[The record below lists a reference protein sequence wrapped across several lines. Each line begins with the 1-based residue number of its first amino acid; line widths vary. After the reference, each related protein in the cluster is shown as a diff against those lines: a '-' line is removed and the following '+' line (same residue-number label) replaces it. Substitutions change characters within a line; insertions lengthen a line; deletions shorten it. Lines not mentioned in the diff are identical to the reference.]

1 MRIGT
6 YEARFGHDSSRA
18 YPAKNAP
25 SEHVE
30 MLEGSHKS
38 DRD

>member
-1 MRIGT
+1 MSIET
-6 YEARFGHDSSRA
+6 YEARFGHDSRRA
-18 YPAKNAP
+18 YATKNAP

-30 MLEGSHKS
+30 MLEGSHKT